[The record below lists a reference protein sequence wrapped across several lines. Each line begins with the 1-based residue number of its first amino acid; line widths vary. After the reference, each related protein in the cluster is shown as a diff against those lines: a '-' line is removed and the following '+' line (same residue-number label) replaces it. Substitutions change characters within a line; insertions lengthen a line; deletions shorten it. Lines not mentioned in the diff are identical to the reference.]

1 MKRTALVPILQATFS
16 VTFWGASFVA
26 TKVALR
32 YLPPV
37 TVVWLRFAMG
47 LALLGLTVAARR
59 QFVLPRRADLPY
71 FALLGLIG
79 ITFHQWLQSNGLVTA
94 RATTSAWIVAT
105 TPIFIALLGWLV
117 LKEKLTGFQALGIF
131 FAVLGVLLVVTR
143 GDVRALAGGQGITPG
158 DFLVMISAPNWAV
171 FSILSRRG
179 LQQHPA
185 ARMMFYVM
193 AFGWVGTS
201 LLFLFNP
208 HFDAILRLPLD
219 GWLSVLFLGIFC
231 SGLAYIFWYDALK
244 SIPASQ
250 VGVFLYIEPLVT
262 VIVAWAVLGERL
274 TWVSLLGGFI
284 ILAGIWMVNVA
295 SLPIFLS
302 SLKRVTGQSLFH
314 HQR

>member
-1 MKRTALVPILQATFS
+1 MKRTALVPVLQATFS

-131 FAVLGVLLVVTR
+131 FAVFGVLLVVTR